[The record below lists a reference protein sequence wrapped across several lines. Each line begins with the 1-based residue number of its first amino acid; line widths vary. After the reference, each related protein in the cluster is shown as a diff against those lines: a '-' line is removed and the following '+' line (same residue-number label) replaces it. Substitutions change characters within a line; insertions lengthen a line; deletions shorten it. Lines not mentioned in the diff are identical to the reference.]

1 MWKTFKNLRLNDTF
15 CFFSLS
21 LSLRERMIHSSVF
34 NSTMNLCAIR
44 IKYFMTDNMTRV
56 RLFSFDKM

>member
-1 MWKTFKNLRLNDTF
+1 
-15 CFFSLS
+15 
-21 LSLRERMIHSSVF
+21 MIHSSVF

-44 IKYFMTDNMTRV
+44 IKYFMRDNMTRV